1 MDSWGV
7 PPGMSGGLKWRVGLS
22 ILLGIGWLSFVLI
35 WLLFFADG
43 FSIYRNLA
51 ILFLSLLLTGAVLT
65 ATWLSYGMRMAEYS
79 SPECTE
85 WMGLRSMRL
94 CMIATLLL
102 WGAWAGLV
110 IGWLYLV
117 ADAMSGYQNI
127 AVLLISFL
135 LAAGVSTAIWM
146 YATQ

>member
-65 ATWLSYGMRMAEYS
+65 ATWLTMVCA
-79 SPECTE
+79 
-85 WMGLRSMRL
+85 WRSTHRL
-94 CMIATLLL
+94 SAQNGWDC
-102 WGAWAGLV
+102 GA
-110 IGWLYLV
+110 
-117 ADAMSGYQNI
+117 
-127 AVLLISFL
+127 
-135 LAAGVSTAIWM
+135 
-146 YATQ
+146 